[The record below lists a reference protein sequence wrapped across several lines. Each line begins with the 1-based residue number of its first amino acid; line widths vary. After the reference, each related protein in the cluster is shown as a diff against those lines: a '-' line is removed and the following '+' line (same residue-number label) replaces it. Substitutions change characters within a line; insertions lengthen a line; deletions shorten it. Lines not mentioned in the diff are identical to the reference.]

1 MSTRD
6 RSPSKAVVVTTSPL
20 FAQQLK
26 RLAADRLEL
35 VVERTPTAV
44 LDYAELELVFL
55 QEELASGPAL
65 SRWLTSLRASPSP
78 QAPVIA
84 FSRDPQAQSRALAH
98 GASGFLTLPC
108 RSEEFLPLVDSWLSM
123 QRPHLAVAD
132 PRRDDALPVGAESAA
147 ARPAATILLVDDSA
161 LIHAFVE
168 KALSGRGHTLLH
180 AHDGVE
186 GLAVARR
193 TRPDLIISDIDM
205 PNLDGYEMCRQLRED
220 SATQDITLLV
230 LSARAAAQ
238 DSDRRFEA
246 GIDDFLSKPVSEHE
260 LAERV
265 EQLLALRQGPVGGR
279 EEILLVEGNAAHR
292 GLLRHV
298 LTQQGFR
305 VRAVASPRGA
315 LDGLATSRP
324 QLCILDAPLQSPSTP
339 ELLDALRAGARYNNV
354 PFALRPPAP

>member
-35 VVERTPTAV
+35 VVERTPAAV
-44 LDYAELELVFL
+44 LDYADLELVFL
-55 QEELASGPAL
+55 QEELAPGPAL
-65 SRWLTSLRASPSP
+65 SSWLTSLRASPSP

-84 FSRDPQAQSRALAH
+84 FSRDPQAQSRALSH

-123 QRPHLAVAD
+123 QRPRAVVPE
-132 PRRDDALPVGAESAA
+132 PRRDEAPPVGALSAT
-147 ARPAATILLVDDSA
+147 ARHAATILLVDDSA
-161 LIHAFVE
+161 LIHAFVA
-168 KALSGRGHTLLH
+168 KALASRGHTLLH

-186 GLAVARR
+186 GLAAARR

-230 LSARAAAQ
+230 LSARGAAQ
-238 DSDRRFEA
+238 DNDRRFEA
-246 GIDDFLSKPVSEHE
+246 GIDDFLCKPVSEHE

-265 EQLLALRQGPVGGR
+265 EQLLALRQGPGGGR

-305 VRAVASPRGA
+305 VSAVASSRGA
-315 LDGLATSRP
+315 LAGLATSRP

-339 ELLDALRAGARYNNV
+339 ELLEALQAGARYDNV
-354 PFALRPPAP
+354 PFAPRPTGS